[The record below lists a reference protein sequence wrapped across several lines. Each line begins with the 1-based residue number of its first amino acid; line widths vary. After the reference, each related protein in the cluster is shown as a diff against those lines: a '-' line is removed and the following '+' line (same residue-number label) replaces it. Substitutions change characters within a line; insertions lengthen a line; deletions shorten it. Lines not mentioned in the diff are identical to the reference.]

1 MRRAAVRLRRLE
13 ALIPVGCETCRFW
26 GPCVYEVGDRGPERP
41 ERCPGCGRFVE
52 IRLLRRIILVPSP
65 AEDV

>member
-1 MRRAAVRLRRLE
+1 MKRREQRLRLLE
-13 ALIPVGCETCRFW
+13 ARVPVGCATCRFW

-52 IRLLRRIILVPSP
+52 IRLLRRIVLVPP
-65 AEDV
+65 GDP